1 MNTPFP
7 KDATGRTRWILAQRP
22 DLDAVR
28 RRLAVDPPVEWLI
41 ESEPDGQGQ
50 LAEVLTV
57 FLTNR
62 ECPWRCLMCDLWR
75 HTTLESVSSGFI
87 PAQMDRAFTAAHPSS
102 RSNEPRWIKLYN
114 AGSFF
119 DPRAIPPEDHPAILE
134 RCAGFQR
141 VIVECHPMLVGE
153 AVERFRDSLPGGCQ
167 LEVAMGL
174 EVADPDVLEKLNKG
188 ITLERYAAAA
198 QRLNRMGIESR
209 SFVLIQPP
217 FVVEERAADLAVES
231 VDFAMEQGA
240 SVVSLIPTRPGNG
253 ALDRLLTEGVF
264 RPPTPGIIESAF
276 KRSLALGKGRVF
288 LDLWG
293 LEQFWGTNEAVHAA
307 RARLHEIN
315 LSQRWSP

>member
-7 KDATGRTRWILAQRP
+7 NDTAGRTRWILAQRP
-22 DLDAVR
+22 DLEAAR
-28 RRLAVDPPVEWLI
+28 RRLALDPPVEWLV
-41 ESEPDGQGQ
+41 ESEPDGEGRR
-50 LAEVLTV
+50 AEVLTV

-75 HTTLESVSSGFI
+75 YTTLDSVGSGFI
-87 PAQMDRAFTAAHPSS
+87 PAQIDRVFAAA
-102 RSNEPRWIKLYN
+102 RSASKPNEPQWIKLYN

-119 DPRAIPPEDHPAILE
+119 DSRAIPPEDHPAILE

-141 VIVECHPMLVGE
+141 VIVECHPMLVGD
-153 AVERFRDSLPGGCQ
+153 AVERFRDSLPEGCH

-174 EVADPDVLEKLNKG
+174 EVADPEVLEKLNKG
-188 ITLERYAAAA
+188 ITLERYVAAA
-198 QRLNRMGIESR
+198 QRLNRMGVESR

-217 FVVEERAADLAVES
+217 FVAEERAVDLAVES

-253 ALDRLLTEGVF
+253 ALDRLLAEGLF
-264 RPPTPGIIESAF
+264 RPPTPGTIETSFEKA
-276 KRSLALGKGRVF
+276 LALGKGRVF

-315 LSQRWSP
+315 LSQRWS